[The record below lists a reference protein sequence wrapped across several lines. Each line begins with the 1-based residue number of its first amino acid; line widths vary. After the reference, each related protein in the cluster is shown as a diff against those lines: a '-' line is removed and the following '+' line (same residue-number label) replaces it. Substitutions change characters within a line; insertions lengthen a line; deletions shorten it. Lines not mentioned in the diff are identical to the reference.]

1 MRFVRVVLIASM
13 YLCSANLHAQGAS
26 IHGKVLDSRT
36 SEPIAK
42 ATVSIRDRKIE
53 TRTAATGE
61 FELTDIE
68 PGEMELYVTTVGY
81 ALVRKKIDI
90 SPATPVEI
98 EILLGPEVLKRT
110 DEITVTEKPLLWATR
125 RLPAFNSSRLSDI
138 RPMELSTPVSAALV
152 AY

>member
-1 MRFVRVVLIASM
+1 MLPHLGGFGCVPESPQKVVCRCFRPTGRSSEQARRCREQTLIIGDCMRFVRVVLIASM

-81 ALVRKKIDI
+81 AL
-90 SPATPVEI
+90 
-98 EILLGPEVLKRT
+98 
-110 DEITVTEKPLLWATR
+110 
-125 RLPAFNSSRLSDI
+125 
-138 RPMELSTPVSAALV
+138 
-152 AY
+152 